1 MTTMTE
7 LRLGETE
14 RKATNEAIQSLQE
27 RDVTARIWR
36 RDPTAF
42 TANAAHRASIENRL
56 GWLTSPGLMSEHAAE
71 LKAFAESVRAD
82 GYTKV
87 LLLGMG
93 GSSLCPEVL
102 AKTFAG
108 TTQGLELRILDST
121 DPAAVL
127 DATSWATL
135 GETLFIVASKSG
147 GTIEVRSFAAH
158 FWGLAVERFG
168 QDAGKHFLAITDPG
182 SPLGELATKNGYR
195 KVFENPADIG
205 GRFSAISFFGLVP
218 AALIGI
224 DVEAFAA
231 RASKMAAACGESVP
245 AGENPA
251 AVLGAALGALAKLG
265 RDKMTLVPSPKLS
278 SLGSWVEQLVAESTG
293 KDGKGVVPVD
303 LEPLGAPESYGSD
316 RVFVHVRHAGSQA
329 ETELVDQLAAAG
341 HPVITLNVP
350 SLLDLGGELFR
361 WEYATAIAGAIL
373 DVNPFDEPNVTEAKQ
388 ATKTL
393 LGRYEQE
400 RTVER
405 PSTAAQP
412 MDEVVSCIKRAKPGG
427 YVVFS
432 AFLQQTPER
441 DTAFEKIRSV
451 LRARTK
457 LASTLGYGPRFLHS
471 TGQLHKG
478 GTPSG
483 VFVVLTAGVDKDV
496 PIPGDPYTF
505 EVLRDAQALGDVEVL
520 DAHDLPRVR
529 IDLGKDVEGGLAK
542 LATALEQ
549 L

>member
-7 LRLGETE
+7 LRMGETE
-14 RKATNEAIQSLQE
+14 RKAVNDAIQSLQQQ
-27 RDVTARIWR
+27 DATARIWR
-36 RDPTAF
+36 RDPTVF
-42 TANAAHRASIENRL
+42 TESAAHRASIENRL
-56 GWLTSPGLMSEHAAE
+56 GWLTSPGLMAEHAAE

-82 GYTKV
+82 GYRKV

-108 TTQGLELRILDST
+108 AAEGLELRILDST

-158 FWGLAVERFG
+158 FWALAKERFG
-168 QDAGKHFLAITDPG
+168 QDAGKHFIAITDPG
-182 SPLGELATKNGYR
+182 SPLGELASKNGYR

-205 GRFSAISFFGLVP
+205 GRFSAISYFGLVP

-224 DVEAFAA
+224 DVEAFVA
-231 RASKMAAACGESVP
+231 RANGMAAACGEGV
-245 AGENPA
+245 AAEDNPG
-251 AVLGAALGALAKLG
+251 AVLGAAMGALAKLG
-265 RDKMTLVPSPKLS
+265 RNKMTLVPSPKLA

-293 KDGKGVVPVD
+293 KDGKGVVPID
-303 LEPLGAPESYGSD
+303 LEPLGSPDSYGSD
-316 RVFVHVRHAGSQA
+316 RVVVHVRHAGSRT
-329 ETELVDQLAAAG
+329 ETEHVDALAAAG
-341 HPVITLNVP
+341 HPVVTLNVP
-350 SLLDLGGELFR
+350 SLLDLGAELFR

-373 DVNPFDEPNVTEAKQ
+373 DVNPFDEPNVTEAKT

-393 LGRYEQE
+393 LARYEQE

-412 MDEVVSCIKRAKPGG
+412 MDDVVSCIKRAQPGG

-432 AFLQQTPER
+432 AFLQQTPAR
-441 DTAFEKIRSV
+441 DAAFEKIRSAV
-451 LRARTK
+451 RARTK
-457 LASTLGYGPRFLHS
+457 LATTLGYGPRFLHS

-478 GTPSG
+478 GTPNG
-483 VFVVLTAGVDKDV
+483 VFVVLTAAVEQDV
-496 PIPGDPYTF
+496 PIPGDPYSF

-520 DAHDLPRVR
+520 DAHELPRAR
-529 IDLGKDVEGGLAK
+529 LDLGADVEGGLSK
-542 LATALEQ
+542 LAAALEQ